1 MAWKVAN
8 YNNLR
13 QDFGA
18 LRVRYQDLQ
27 KEVSQ
32 TNQQLASLELY
43 ANEVSAVFGLKQKLQ
58 GPSDISAQGKLVPSY
73 AESVQDYDFLRSAN
87 TLSLLS
93 SSSRRIHP
101 LNGTPNLWPIDGRLL
116 SGFGQRNDPF
126 GDEGEFHKGVD
137 LGAPTGTPVHV
148 TADGVVTFAD
158 RQSGYGLVVVVNHGN
173 VDTLYAH
180 LSKMYVHSGQEI
192 RRGELVGA
200 VGTTGRV
207 TAPHLH
213 YEVHQ
218 NGRPVNPYQFLAK
231 ANVFREAA
239 KDFLF

>member
-1 MAWKVAN
+1 MPS
-8 YNNLR
+8 
-13 QDFGA
+13 GT
-18 LRVRYQDLQ
+18 LRVRYQSLQ

-43 ANEVSAVFGLKQKLQ
+43 ANEVSTVFGLKQKLQ
-58 GPSDISAQGKLVPSY
+58 GPSDIAAQGKLVPSY
-73 AESVQDYDFLRSAN
+73 AESVQDYNFLRNAN

-93 SSSRRIHP
+93 SSSRRVHP

-137 LGAPTGTPVHV
+137 LGAPIGTPVHV
-148 TADGVVTFAD
+148 TADGVVRFAD
-158 RQSGYGLVVVVNHGN
+158 RQSGYGLVVVVDHGSLE
-173 VDTLYAH
+173 TLYAH

-231 ANVFREAA
+231 ANVFHQVT
-239 KDFLF
+239 KDFPF